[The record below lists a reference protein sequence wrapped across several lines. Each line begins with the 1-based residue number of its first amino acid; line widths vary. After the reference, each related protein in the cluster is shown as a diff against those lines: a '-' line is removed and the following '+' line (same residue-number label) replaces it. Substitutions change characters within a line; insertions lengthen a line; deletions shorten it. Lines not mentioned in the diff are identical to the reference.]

1 MNDLDKKYAVARVR
15 QVAAMLFV
23 YATFYVCRLAFSA
36 SKKLGTAM
44 GTDPSGKREGSFSME
59 DRRIGGWIWGLA
71 RCPCNSPV
79 SPVSPVLPA
88 KIHSIIPQPL
98 RLRRRRLSPE
108 CERFPVGWRTHAAK
122 NEWRVA
128 AVAGGF
134 IDVKDSIVIYTDA
147 VEWSEDIDMER
158 VLSEKAKVEDWL
170 GKHPDADEDSAEMQ
184 NAKRM
189 LAKAETRTN
198 VADGGHRH

>member
-1 MNDLDKKYAVARVR
+1 MANSVRLEVITPSKLFYRGEVELVIVTTLDGDEGFMAGHVWA
-15 QVAAMLFV
+15 
-23 YATFYVCRLAFSA
+23 C
-36 SKKLGTAM
+36 KLLDVG
-44 GTDPSGKREGSFSME
+44 EL
-59 DRRIGGWIWGLA
+59 WIQEKG
-71 RCPCNSPV
+71 
-79 SPVSPVLPA
+79 
-88 KIHSIIPQPL
+88 
-98 RLRRRRLSPE
+98 
-108 CERFPVGWRTHAAK
+108 AAK

-170 GKHPDADEDSAEMQ
+170 GKHPDADEDSDEMR
-184 NAKRM
+184 NAKLM
-189 LAKAETRTN
+189 LAKAEVRTN

>member
-1 MNDLDKKYAVARVR
+1 MANSVRLEVITPSKLFYRGEVELVIVTTLDGDEGFMAGHVWA
-15 QVAAMLFV
+15 
-23 YATFYVCRLAFSA
+23 C
-36 SKKLGTAM
+36 KLLDVG
-44 GTDPSGKREGSFSME
+44 EL
-59 DRRIGGWIWGLA
+59 WIQEKG
-71 RCPCNSPV
+71 
-79 SPVSPVLPA
+79 
-88 KIHSIIPQPL
+88 
-98 RLRRRRLSPE
+98 
-108 CERFPVGWRTHAAK
+108 AAK

-184 NAKRM
+184 NAKLM
-189 LAKAETRTN
+189 LAKAEVRTN